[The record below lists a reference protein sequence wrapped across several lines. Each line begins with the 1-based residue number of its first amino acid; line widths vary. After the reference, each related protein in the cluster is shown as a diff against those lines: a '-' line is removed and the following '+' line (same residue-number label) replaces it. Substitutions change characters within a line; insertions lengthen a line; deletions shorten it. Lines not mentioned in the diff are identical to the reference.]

1 MSKSIMMGALAAL
14 GAALVVVHPA
24 AGATSAELLKCQK
37 SLESG
42 IRSFTGYEATKVLGC
57 TEKIVNCK
65 LANEIDAV
73 DPTACLAAASTACSG
88 APTQVS
94 DAQTTRRDKVV
105 LKCGLIPFMEL
116 EQFVAGLGFFNV
128 ASACGAGD
136 ATALVTCIFA
146 DSRCSTEHQVFII
159 DPRAQDSLTTAGV
172 AGSFPCVGP

>member
-1 MSKSIMMGALAAL
+1 MSKSIVMLAGAAL
-14 GAALVVVHPA
+14 GAALLVVHPA

-73 DPTACLAAASTACSG
+73 DPTACLAAASTACSS

-94 DAQTTRRDKVV
+94 DAQTTRGDKVL

-128 ASACGAGD
+128 AGTCGAAD
-136 ATALVTCIFA
+136 ATALVNCIFA

-159 DPRAQDSLTTAGV
+159 DPRAQDSLTTASV

>member
-42 IRSFTGYEATKVLGC
+42 VRSFTGYEATKVLGC

-65 LANEIDAV
+65 LANEIAAG
-73 DPTACLAAASTACSG
+73 DPTAFLAAASTACSA

-94 DAQTTRRDKVV
+94 DAHTTRRDK
-105 LKCGLIPFMEL
+105 
-116 EQFVAGLGFFNV
+116 
-128 ASACGAGD
+128 
-136 ATALVTCIFA
+136 
-146 DSRCSTEHQVFII
+146 
-159 DPRAQDSLTTAGV
+159 GV
-172 AGSFPCVGP
+172 